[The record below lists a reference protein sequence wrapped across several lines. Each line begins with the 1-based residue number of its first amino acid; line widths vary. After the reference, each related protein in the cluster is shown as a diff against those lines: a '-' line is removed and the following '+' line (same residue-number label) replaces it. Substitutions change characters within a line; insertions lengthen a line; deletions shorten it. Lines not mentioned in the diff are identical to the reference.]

1 MAGRVALKT
10 KFCTKD
16 MEYAFDCTK
25 THLHVLADR
34 EIIPK
39 PDKGRWP
46 VLDSMRGYIRYPR
59 ALRQGDADDVDGG
72 GYREPGDKE
81 SDHRRRLTKARADLA
96 EIEAAQAGGALVAV
110 QQVSD
115 VWCDIVANFR
125 ARALAVAHKAAPMV
139 AVETDTDS
147 CHATIEALIHEALAE
162 LANMPIVVL
171 PGADGD
177 GGGERA
183 ADGIPAA
190 EAHG

>member
-1 MAGRVALKT
+1 MAGRAVTK
-10 KFCTKD
+10 KFCTRD

-25 THLHVLADR
+25 THLHVLADK

-46 VLDSMRGYIRYPR
+46 VLDSMRGYIRYQR

-72 GYREPGDKE
+72 GFREHGDKE

-96 EIEAAQAGGALVAV
+96 EVEARQAVGELVPV
-110 QQVSD
+110 QHVSD

-125 ARALAVAHKAAPMV
+125 ARALAVAHKAAPLVSM
-139 AVETDTDS
+139 EKDIDS

-162 LANMPIVVL
+162 LSNMPIVIL
-171 PGADGD
+171 PEGDEQGGAGRDADGVPT
-177 GGGERA
+177 A
-183 ADGIPAA
+183 QADG
-190 EAHG
+190 